1 MCLVSDKCQTAA
13 LKNTPLSLHIEISLL
28 EVVRSTLN
36 LWNQFYDAI
45 CGSGE
50 RFVGSEKITMMMSL
64 GHLNFSGK
72 FHISNRKPVLQD
84 GDVEFERYG
93 YLLGREG
100 LTKNMLL
107 VASWEM

>member
-1 MCLVSDKCQTAA
+1 
-13 LKNTPLSLHIEISLL
+13 
-28 EVVRSTLN
+28 
-36 LWNQFYDAI
+36 
-45 CGSGE
+45 
-50 RFVGSEKITMMMSL
+50 MMMSL